1 MENEFGR
8 IIAEAENNRLI
19 SPSQINEFLFKYQD
33 VLSQPEAIQML
44 LDEVDDEIEY
54 YKQMISSRPCQ
65 LEALKSLMAIKKML
79 ASRQGG
85 INNVALITIAN
96 PQ

>member
-33 VLSQPEAIQML
+33 VLSQPEAMQML

-54 YKQMISSRPCQ
+54 YKQMISSRTCQ

-79 ASRQGG
+79 ANRQGG
-85 INNVALITIAN
+85 INNVALITIVN